1 MLFLNLVKVM
11 EVIRAFRINAL
22 VNNKVFAIFLVNKRM
37 RAVRASQDDFV
48 GELINTGLKFS
59 AADFAHKLIARAVI
73 PVKIVFWSM
82 TIRADGIIGNITN
95 RAAFDRL
102 NIIVV
107 TPLDIFNK
115 VFVKPNLTLDDEWR
129 LIDFKLLILRRMR
142 IIESPLFERDVF
154 TNKITKIRN
163 NFQKVLILYQ

>member
-1 MLFLNLVKVM
+1 MLFLNLFKVM

-22 VNNKVFAIFLVNKRM
+22 VNNKVFAVFLVNKRM
-37 RAVRASQDDFV
+37 RAMRASQDDFV
-48 GELINTGLKFS
+48 GELINTGLRFS
-59 AADFAHKLIARAVI
+59 AADFAHKLIVRAII

-82 TIRADGIIGNITN
+82 TIRAGGVIRNITN

-115 VFVKPNLTLDDEWR
+115 VFVKPNLTLNDQWR
-129 LIDFKLLILRRMR
+129 LIDFELLILRGKRVIKR
-142 IIESPLFERDVF
+142 PLFKRDVF

>member
-1 MLFLNLVKVM
+1 MLFLNLFKVM

-22 VNNKVFAIFLVNKRM
+22 VNNKVFAILLVNKSM
-37 RAVRASQDDFV
+37 RAVRASQDDLV
-48 GELINTGLKFS
+48 GELINTGLRFS

-73 PVKIVFWSM
+73 PVKIVFWGM
-82 TIRADGIIGNITN
+82 TIGASGIIGNIAN

-102 NIIVV
+102 DIVVV

-115 VFVKPNLTLDDEWR
+115 VFVKPNLTLDDQRR
-129 LIDFKLLILRRMR
+129 LIDFELLILRGMR

-163 NFQKVLILYQ
+163 NF

>member
-1 MLFLNLVKVM
+1 MLFLNLFKVM

-22 VNNKVFAIFLVNKRM
+22 VNNKVFAILLVNKSM
-37 RAVRASQDDFV
+37 RAVRASQDDLV
-48 GELINTGLKFS
+48 GELINTGLRFS

-82 TIRADGIIGNITN
+82 TIGASGIIGNIAN

-102 NIIVV
+102 DIVVV

-115 VFVKPNLTLDDEWR
+115 VFVKPNLTLDDQRR
-129 LIDFKLLILRRMR
+129 LIDFELLILRGMR

-154 TNKITKIRN
+154 TNKITKTRN
-163 NFQKVLILYQ
+163 NF

>member
-1 MLFLNLVKVM
+1 MLFLNLFKVM
-11 EVIRAFRINAL
+11 EIVRAFRINAL
-22 VNNKVFAIFLVNKRM
+22 VNNKVFAVFLVNKRM
-37 RAVRASQDDFV
+37 RAMGASQDDLV
-48 GELINTGLKFS
+48 GELINTGLRFS

-82 TIRADGIIGNITN
+82 TIGASGIIGNIAN

-102 NIIVV
+102 DIVVV

-115 VFVKPNLTLDDEWR
+115 VFVKPNLTLDDQRR
-129 LIDFKLLILRRMR
+129 LIDFELLILRGMR

-163 NFQKVLILYQ
+163 NF

>member
-1 MLFLNLVKVM
+1 M
-11 EVIRAFRINAL
+11 
-22 VNNKVFAIFLVNKRM
+22 NNKVFAILLVNKRM
-37 RAVRASQDDFV
+37 RAMGASQDDFV
-48 GELINTGLKFS
+48 GELINNGLRFS
-59 AADFAHKLIARAVI
+59 AADFAHKLIVRAVVL
-73 PVKIVFWSM
+73 VKIVFWCV
-82 TIRADGIIGNITN
+82 TIGTGGIIGNITN

-115 VFVKPNLTLDDEWR
+115 VFVKPNLTLDDQWR

-163 NFQKVLILYQ
+163 NFQKVLIL

>member
-1 MLFLNLVKVM
+1 MLFLNLFKVM

-22 VNNKVFAIFLVNKRM
+22 VNNKVFAILLVNKSM
-37 RAVRASQDDFV
+37 RAVRATQDDLV
-48 GELINTGLKFS
+48 GELINTGLRFS
-59 AADFAHKLIARAVI
+59 AADFAHKLIVRAVVL
-73 PVKIVFWSM
+73 VKIVFWSV
-82 TIRADGIIGNITN
+82 TIGTGGIIGNITN

-115 VFVKPNLTLDDEWR
+115 VFVKPNLTLDDQWR